1 MRKKIVTGNWK
12 MNKTPSDAVA
22 LVEQLKDKIDTDDVD
37 VVLCVPFVSLAGVGN
52 AIKGTSIK
60 LGAQN
65 MHFENCGAYT
75 GEISGT
81 MLKEMGVEYVIL
93 GHSERRQYFNETDQT
108 VNKKVHKALECG
120 LTPIVCCGETLVQRE
135 AGVTMEKIRMQ
146 VKRALLGLTDRQAA
160 KVLIAY
166 EPIWAI
172 GTGKVST
179 HQLIRQRE
187 FVPEYAVF
195 FQKFLTSLWQLKCV
209 FYMVV
214 VLQVITLLH
223 CLKCLI

>member
-81 MLKEMGVEYVIL
+81 MLKEMGVEYVIPVSYTHL
-93 GHSERRQYFNETDQT
+93 DVYKRQCIYFYYYPFLEFHFCNNQT
-108 VNKKVHKALECG
+108 K
-120 LTPIVCCGETLVQRE
+120 
-135 AGVTMEKIRMQ
+135 
-146 VKRALLGLTDRQAA
+146 
-160 KVLIAY
+160 Y
-166 EPIWAI
+166 
-172 GTGKVST
+172 S
-179 HQLIRQRE
+179 
-187 FVPEYAVF
+187 F
-195 FQKFLTSLWQLKCV
+195 FLFPKGNH
-209 FYMVV
+209 YD
-214 VLQVITLLH
+214 
-223 CLKCLI
+223 